1 MKAMIF
7 AAGLGTRLKP
17 LTDTIPKALVPICGK
32 PMLQHVI
39 EKLKASGFNDIII
52 NVHHFPQ
59 QIIDFLAANNSFGI
73 KITIS
78 EESDM
83 LLDTGGGMKKA
94 MKALNC
100 TDTPI
105 LFHNVDILSDC
116 NLTSLVEHHISSCA
130 VATLLV
136 SSRSTQRYLL
146 FDRQMRLK
154 GWVNK
159 ATGSTKP
166 AGFTYREGEYLEYA
180 YSGIEVANTRLADE
194 MTGNECNG
202 KFSIIDFYLDNCNR
216 LDIHGYAV
224 NNLKIIDIG
233 KPETLHDAETFLQN
247 L

>member
-17 LTDTIPKALVPICGK
+17 LTDTTPKALVPICGK

-39 EKLKASGFNDIII
+39 EKLKASGFDDIII

-59 QIIDFLAANNSFGI
+59 QIIDFLAANNDFGI

-78 EESDM
+78 DESDM

-100 TDTPI
+100 IDTPI

-116 NLTSLVEHHISSCA
+116 NLNSLVERHIA
-130 VATLLV
+130 NGAIATLLV

-146 FDRQMRLK
+146 FDKQMRLH

-159 ATGSTKP
+159 ATGATKP
-166 AGFTYREGEYLEYA
+166 AGFTYLEGEYLEYA
-180 YSGIEVANTRLADE
+180 YSGIEVANTRLTE
-194 MTGNECNG
+194 HMTGGECDG
-202 KFSIIDFYLDNCNR
+202 KFSIIDFYLNNCNR
-216 LDIHGYAV
+216 LDIRGYAA

-233 KPETLHDAETFLQN
+233 KPDTLHDAETFLQN

>member
-1 MKAMIF
+1 M
-7 AAGLGTRLKP
+7 
-17 LTDTIPKALVPICGK
+17 
-32 PMLQHVI
+32 
-39 EKLKASGFNDIII
+39 
-52 NVHHFPQ
+52 
-59 QIIDFLAANNSFGI
+59 
-73 KITIS
+73 
-78 EESDM
+78 
-83 LLDTGGGMKKA
+83 
-94 MKALNC
+94 
-100 TDTPI
+100 
-105 LFHNVDILSDC
+105 
-116 NLTSLVEHHISSCA
+116 
-130 VATLLV
+130 
-136 SSRSTQRYLL
+136 
-146 FDRQMRLK
+146 
-154 GWVNK
+154 NK